1 MTLEA
6 DDEEQEED
14 GDDADG
20 IVMSCDEGGSSGI
33 TLTSTASD
41 DSSIVWPLLLLSI
54 SRARVLLSHQACK
67 VKATESLESR

>member
-1 MTLEA
+1 MSFTGKEAADSLGIGHGVTLEA

-41 DSSIVWPLLLLSI
+41 DSSIV
-54 SRARVLLSHQACK
+54 
-67 VKATESLESR
+67 